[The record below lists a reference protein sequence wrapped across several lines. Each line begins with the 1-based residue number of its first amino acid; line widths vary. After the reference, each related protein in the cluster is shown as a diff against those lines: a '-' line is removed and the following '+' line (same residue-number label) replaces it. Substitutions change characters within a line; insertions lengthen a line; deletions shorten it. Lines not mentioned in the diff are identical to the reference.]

1 MTVTWKEALTD
12 KQLARKN
19 QTERNR
25 ARAMKL
31 LKRKHKREMGCYVQ
45 GCDFKVVKK
54 TQWFTQWLPKEQQ
67 LQSFKQQFPKGITQK
82 KLMSFSKSKFTKF
95 FKEYGLCVCPKH
107 LKQFQQRRQIENA
120 LYGIFEDEGGE

>member
-45 GCDFKVVKK
+45 G
-54 TQWFTQWLPKEQQ
+54 W
-67 LQSFKQQFPKGITQK
+67 I
-82 KLMSFSKSKFTKF
+82 SKW
-95 FKEYGLCVCPKH
+95 
-107 LKQFQQRRQIENA
+107 
-120 LYGIFEDEGGE
+120 